1 MRAHSV
7 QPTGREQFFN
17 DDEIIVGKT
26 DPNGEIHYVNDVF
39 IRISGFS
46 EVELLGAP
54 HSIIRHPDM
63 PRGVFKLLWDTVQ
76 QGREIFAYVKN
87 MCRSGDHYW
96 VYAHVTPTFGAR
108 GEIVGYHSN
117 RRTANREALSKVIPI
132 YERMLIE
139 ERRHELKP
147 EAARSSVQ
155 LLERILSETGMP
167 YEEFVRSLENRS
179 EVRC

>member
-1 MRAHSV
+1 
-7 QPTGREQFFN
+7 
-17 DDEIIVGKT
+17 
-26 DPNGEIHYVNDVF
+26 
-39 IRISGFS
+39 
-46 EVELLGAP
+46 
-54 HSIIRHPDM
+54 
-63 PRGVFKLLWDTVQ
+63 
-76 QGREIFAYVKN
+76 

-139 ERRHELKP
+139 ERSHELKP